1 MKTRIILLA
10 FLFAMLC
17 SCDMYLVPDDFP
29 KEEFYSYAP
38 YQQNDVVR
46 FISDG
51 DTLTYIVSNVSEEYN
66 RGRKDCDCGKE
77 SASKDVCLSR
87 INSKENEELRFWIIC
102 LDRAMF
108 SVYVQSESKPYNV
121 SASYEIDFF
130 NEDTWAKSFDNYKIF
145 KYFVDEIILTQ
156 DDKPAAK
163 VKKGQGLLWFV
174 DETGRTW
181 TAE

>member
-1 MKTRIILLA
+1 MKTK
-10 FLFAMLC
+10 LFFVVLVIATL
-17 SCDMYLVPDDFP
+17 SGCDKYLVPDDFP

-51 DTLTYIVSNVSEEYN
+51 DTLTYIVSNVSENYFRYEKGY
-66 RGRKDCDCGKE
+66 DCGKE
-77 SASKDVCLSR
+77 HASKFISFSSLNSNKYDRLVFGVTCSDR
-87 INSKENEELRFWIIC
+87 EYFCINLI
-102 LDRAMF
+102 
-108 SVYVQSESKPYNV
+108 SESMPRDIIALYK
-121 SASYEIDFF
+121 IDFF
-130 NEDTWAKSFDNYKIF
+130 NEDTWSKSFDNYKIF
-145 KYFVDEIILTQ
+145 KYFVDEIVLTQ